1 MGGAW
6 KSIASGGREM
16 VLRAVGRLVCGVMG
30 NEREADASGG
40 VCVHV
45 GVSSITL
52 K

>member
-30 NEREADASGG
+30 IEREADEFLC
-40 VCVHV
+40 VCVCIQYHP
-45 GVSSITL
+45 
-52 K
+52 